1 MQGRNEN
8 QIAIYITIRRKE
20 RVAKMLH
27 TAVTIFSNIK
37 RMEWI
42 SFTKVQIHGDLSL
55 ILYFKNISE
64 KI

>member
-42 SFTKVQIHGDLSL
+42 SFTKVQIHGDLCL
-55 ILYFKNISE
+55 FDFVF
-64 KI
+64 

>member
-1 MQGRNEN
+1 MQGRNVN
-8 QIAIYITIRRKE
+8 QIAIYITTIRRKE

-42 SFTKVQIHGDLSL
+42 SFTKVQIHGDLCL
-55 ILYFKNISE
+55 FDFVF
-64 KI
+64 